1 MKKVMC
7 MLILAMM
14 VFMLSACGINDVA
27 IEKVEMNGYSMSP
40 LGQNTCLDIENY
52 QTAISDNDFTNIG
65 NAGSTAIADVE
76 SPLDYYAD
84 IDDMSAFEVCTRR
97 NCVYTD
103 KANTVTPLTYST
115 GIELNN

>member
-7 MLILAMM
+7 MLISAMM

-40 LGQNTCLDIENY
+40 LGQYTCLSIESY
-52 QTAISDNDFTNIG
+52 ETKTSDNDFTNIG
-65 NAGSTAIADVE
+65 KAGSSGIADAE

-84 IDDMSAFEVCTRR
+84 IDNTSAFEVCTKR
-97 NCVYTD
+97 NSVYTD
-103 KANTVTPLTYST
+103 KTLAVTPLTYST